1 MIDFQHGQV
10 SPERWH
16 GKLSVCYE
24 SSGGRTYPK
33 ISEMVA
39 PLKLYRPFY
48 DGNCATSV
56 LLHTAGGMVGGD
68 CLSIAARLTPDTQV
82 FWTTPSAAKVYRSA
96 GQWVEN
102 DVNLTIEPGAC
113 LTWFPLETILYDGAR
128 YQQQVRID
136 CHPGAL
142 CCGWDLT
149 RLGRTALGERFD
161 GGEWRSRT
169 SVFSQGIP
177 VWIDAQASFAP
188 SAGLESEYGL
198 AGFPV
203 VGAFYAL
210 GKEISAA
217 TLQQIRELISLP
229 SEQTFRF
236 GVTRLPEG
244 LVARY
249 RGHSTA
255 EGKHWFIEVWQ
266 ILRREWNR
274 EILSR
279 PRIWPI

>member
-1 MIDFQHGQV
+1 MIDSQRGQV
-10 SPERWH
+10 SPEGWH
-16 GKLSVCYE
+16 GKLSVCYQ
-24 SSGGRTYPK
+24 SSGGRTYPE

-48 DGNCATSV
+48 DRNCATSV

-68 CLSIAARLTPDTQV
+68 RLSIAVRLMPNTQV

-96 GQWVEN
+96 GEWVQN
-102 DVNLTIEPGAC
+102 DVRLTVEPGAC

-136 CHPGAL
+136 RHPGAL
-142 CCGWDLT
+142 YCGWDLT
-149 RLGRTALGERFD
+149 RLGRTALGEGFD
-161 GGEWRSRT
+161 SGQWRSQI

-177 VWIDAQASFAP
+177 VWIDAQASFA
-188 SAGLESEYGL
+188 SSGGLESEYGL

-203 VGAFYAL
+203 VATFYAL
-210 GKEISAA
+210 GKEVSAA
-217 TLQQIRELISLP
+217 TVRQIRELISSP
-229 SEQTFRF
+229 SKQKFRF

-249 RGHSTA
+249 RGHSTS
-255 EGKHWFIEVWQ
+255 EGKRWFMEVWE
-266 ILRREWNR
+266 ILRREWGR
-274 EILSR
+274 DILSR